1 MAPLTLAAVAAQVA
15 ELTNEIEDLQD
26 LINKKRTPKSIE
38 SLLRPLVTRLA
49 NFTVPEVNQISQ
61 NDSAHSCFAKALSV
75 IRDATRVDGVGH
87 IANLKAAREVCKTV
101 VKTGDTRL
109 KFKKKTA
116 TQDIEDLPDDDS
128 DDGNA
133 CGNCTQAH
141 PKASCPVKFKGKKS
155 TVPDNQKANPSVEI
169 VIDGDVNMEE
179 NTSKSVKGPE
189 VRASTVSI
197 SYSEVPGMDTTA
209 WTYIRAQKILEQ
221 SLGAPRPNNKRIRG
235 PESVDI
241 RTPSATDVERSS
253 GSYPRRLVEEVSLL
267 PFSELS
273 SKSSDSLKALA
284 NLLLVYCEQSLFAT
298 HRSLTEYKTAQEQ
311 RAEVLRILLERAV
324 ITSEAVEV
332 PVAFP
337 GVEDADSGSQGQSS
351 LP

>member
-109 KFKKKTA
+109 KFKKKTT
-116 TQDIEDLPDDDS
+116 TQDIENLPDDDS
-128 DDGNA
+128 DDGNT

-155 TVPDNQKANPSVEI
+155 TVPDNQTANPSVEI

-179 NTSKSVKGPE
+179 NTPKSVKGPE
-189 VRASTVSI
+189 VRAST
-197 SYSEVPGMDTTA
+197 
-209 WTYIRAQKILEQ
+209 
-221 SLGAPRPNNKRIRG
+221 SLGAPRLNNKRIRG

-284 NLLLVYCEQSLFAT
+284 NLLLVYCEQSLFAA

-311 RAEVLRILLERAV
+311 QAEVLRILLERAV